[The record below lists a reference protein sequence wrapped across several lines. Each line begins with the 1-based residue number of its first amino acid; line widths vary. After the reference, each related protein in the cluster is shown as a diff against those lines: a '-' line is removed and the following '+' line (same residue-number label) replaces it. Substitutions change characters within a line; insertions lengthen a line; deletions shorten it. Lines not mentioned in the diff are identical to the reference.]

1 MKKNFSLILA
11 SGSPRRQ
18 QLLKELGY
26 TFEIRLKEVDET
38 VTESVPAEKT
48 AEYLSIKKAAAY
60 QESLTE
66 NEVLITADTTVV
78 LNQLILNKPQDRKEA
93 ISMLSALSG
102 KKHQVISGVCIT
114 SSSKQ
119 VSFSVST
126 HVYFKEL
133 SLNEIE
139 YYIDTYQPFDKAGAY
154 GIQEWIGHA
163 GIQRIEGSYF
173 NVVGLPTFELLQ
185 ALEQF

>member
-1 MKKNFSLILA
+1 MKKDSTLILA

-26 TFEIRLKEVDET
+26 RFEIRLKEVDET
-38 VTESVPAEKT
+38 VLESVPTEKI

-60 QESLTE
+60 QKELTE

-78 LNQLILNKPQDRKEA
+78 LNHQLLNKPTDRKEA
-93 ISMLSALSG
+93 ISMLTALSG
-102 KKHQVISGVCIT
+102 QKHQVISGVCL
-114 SSSKQ
+114 SSKNKQ

-126 HVYFKEL
+126 HVFFKEL
-133 SLNEIE
+133 SIQEIE
-139 YYIDTYQPFDKAGAY
+139 HYIDTYQPFDKAGAY
-154 GIQEWIGHA
+154 GIQEWIGHV

-173 NVVGLPTFELLQ
+173 NVVGLPTFELVQ